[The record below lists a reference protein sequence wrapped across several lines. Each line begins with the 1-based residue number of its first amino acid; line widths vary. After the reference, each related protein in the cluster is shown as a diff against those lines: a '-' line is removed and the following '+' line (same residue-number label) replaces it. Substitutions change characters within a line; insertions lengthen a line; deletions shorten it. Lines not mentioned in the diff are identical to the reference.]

1 MKVFAEDGIAD
12 GDVGCLILAGGR
24 SRRMGRPKALLGIG
38 GQSFLS
44 SLEQA
49 LVRFRRKYVSTN
61 MQLDEADP
69 SFLQLADDYLDAGPL
84 AGILKG
90 LETTDCEALF
100 VVACDM
106 PLVSESLALAIVEE
120 WTRRKCRMLVVKDSH
135 GRPHPLCGVYAK
147 RLVPEIRAMLDNGKH
162 RVMDFAEI
170 VGCRFVQLNTIG
182 FDDDVV
188 MNINTYDE
196 YLRLVD
202 HGDTDEF
209 ITAPIDSH
217 V

>member
-69 SFLQLADDYLDAGPL
+69 SFLKLADDYIDAGPL

-147 RLVPEIRAMLDNGKH
+147 SLVPEIRAMLDNGKH
-162 RVMDFAEI
+162 RVMDLAEI
-170 VGCRFVQLNTIG
+170 ADCRFVQLNTIG

-196 YLRLVD
+196 YLRLINHD
-202 HGDTDEF
+202 DTDEF
-209 ITAPIDSH
+209 ISAPIDCH